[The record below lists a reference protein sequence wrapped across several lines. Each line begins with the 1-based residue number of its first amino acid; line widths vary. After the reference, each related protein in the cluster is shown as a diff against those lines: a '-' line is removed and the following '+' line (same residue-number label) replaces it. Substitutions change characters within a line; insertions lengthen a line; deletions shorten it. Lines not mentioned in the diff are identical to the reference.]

1 MKSVATAFPASCDHP
16 DMTSKSPEIP
26 PEVPIR
32 PVPGEPMPPPQPT
45 EPSPGPPR
53 PPEPV
58 PPNTPEPVRP
68 PDPQGE
74 LWLGGPSSQA
84 TAWSPSWR
92 GFFNP
97 NFRVRP
103 PREERALERQQT
115 RRR

>member
-74 LWLGGPSSQA
+74 LWLGGPSSPA
-84 TAWSPSWR
+84 TA
-92 GFFNP
+92 
-97 NFRVRP
+97 RP
-103 PREERALERQQT
+103 CSRNAAFYPRLNGSLPRCNGYC
-115 RRR
+115 